1 MTRGQTM
8 EITPEIKAIV
18 DEAVATATEGLKN
31 HNKQLLAD
39 LKRNERNGKS
49 VDPAEVERLEAALEK
64 SQADN
69 ATLQK
74 QYKDLSKNF
83 EEKSN
88 ALDSESKYTR
98 QLLIQNGLTAEL
110 SKAGVTN
117 PTHLKA
123 VQAMLKE
130 NVQIVVEGDARIAK
144 IGDKAL
150 SDYVKEWA
158 AGDEGKHFVQAPAN
172 SGGGATGGNG
182 GGAASIKGRI
192 DGSPVERAA
201 YFATKFPDLTP

>member
-1 MTRGQTM
+1 M
-8 EITPEIKAIV
+8 ERTPEIQAMI

-74 QYKDLSKNF
+74 QYKDLTKNF

>member
-8 EITPEIKAIV
+8 ERTPEIQAMI

-150 SDYVKEWA
+150 SDFVKEWA

-182 GGAASIKGRI
+182 GGAASIKGKV

-201 YFATKFPDLTP
+201 YFAAKYPDLTP

>member
-8 EITPEIKAIV
+8 ERTPEIQAMI

-49 VDPAEVERLEAALEK
+49 VDPAEVERLESALEK
-64 SQADN
+64 AQTDN
-69 ATLQK
+69 AALQK
-74 QYKDLSKNF
+74 QYKELTKNY
-83 EEKSN
+83 ETTTN
-88 ALDSESKYTR
+88 ALESESKYTR

-150 SDYVKEWA
+150 SDFVKEWA

-182 GGAASIKGRI
+182 GGAALNKGKV
-192 DGSPVERAA
+192 DGSPEERAA
-201 YFATKFPDLTP
+201 YFAAKYPDLTP

>member
-1 MTRGQTM
+1 M
-8 EITPEIKAIV
+8 ERTPEIQAMI
-18 DEAVATATEGLKN
+18 DEAVASATEGLKN

-150 SDYVKEWA
+150 SDFVKEWA

>member
-1 MTRGQTM
+1 M

-150 SDYVKEWA
+150 SDFVKEWA

-201 YFATKFPDLTP
+201 YVATKFPDLTP

>member
-8 EITPEIKAIV
+8 ERTPEIQAMI

-74 QYKDLSKNF
+74 QYKDLTKNF

>member
-1 MTRGQTM
+1 M

-150 SDYVKEWA
+150 SDFVKEWA

>member
-1 MTRGQTM
+1 M

-150 SDYVKEWA
+150 SDFVKEWA

-182 GGAASIKGRI
+182 GGAASIKGKV

-201 YFATKFPDLTP
+201 YFAAKYPDLTP

>member
-1 MTRGQTM
+1 M
-8 EITPEIKAIV
+8 ERTPEIQAMI

-150 SDYVKEWA
+150 SDFVKEWA

-182 GGAASIKGRI
+182 GGAASIKGKV

-201 YFATKFPDLTP
+201 YFAAKYPDLTP

>member
-150 SDYVKEWA
+150 SDFVKEWA

-182 GGAASIKGRI
+182 GGAASTKGRI

>member
-1 MTRGQTM
+1 M

-74 QYKDLSKNF
+74 QNKDLTKNF

-150 SDYVKEWA
+150 SDFVKEWA

-182 GGAASIKGRI
+182 GGAASTKGRI

-201 YFATKFPDLTP
+201 YFATKVPDLTP

>member
-1 MTRGQTM
+1 M

>member
-1 MTRGQTM
+1 
-8 EITPEIKAIV
+8 
-18 DEAVATATEGLKN
+18 
-31 HNKQLLAD
+31 

-74 QYKDLSKNF
+74 QYKDLTKNF
-83 EEKSN
+83 EATTN

>member
-8 EITPEIKAIV
+8 ERTPEIQAMI
-18 DEAVATATEGLKN
+18 DEAVASATEGLKN

-49 VDPAEVERLEAALEK
+49 VDPAEVERLESALEK
-64 SQADN
+64 AQTDN
-69 ATLQK
+69 AALNK
-74 QYKDLSKNF
+74 QYKELTKNF
-83 EEKSN
+83 ETTTN

-150 SDYVKEWA
+150 SDFVKEWA

-182 GGAASIKGRI
+182 GGAASTKGRI
-192 DGSPVERAA
+192 DGSPAERAA

>member
-1 MTRGQTM
+1 M
-8 EITPEIKAIV
+8 ERTPEIQAMI
-18 DEAVATATEGLKN
+18 DEAVASATEGLKN

-49 VDPAEVERLEAALEK
+49 VDPAEVERLESALEK
-64 SQADN
+64 AQTDN

-74 QYKDLSKNF
+74 QYKDLTKNF
-83 EEKSN
+83 ELTTN

-150 SDYVKEWA
+150 SDFVKEWA

-182 GGAASIKGRI
+182 GGAASIKGKV

-201 YFATKFPDLTP
+201 YFAAKYPDLTP

>member
-1 MTRGQTM
+1 M

-150 SDYVKEWA
+150 SDFVKEWA

-182 GGAASIKGRI
+182 GGAASTKGRI

>member
-1 MTRGQTM
+1 M

-182 GGAASIKGRI
+182 GGAASTKGRI

>member
-1 MTRGQTM
+1 M
-8 EITPEIKAIV
+8 ERTPEIQAMI

-69 ATLQK
+69 ALLQK

-150 SDYVKEWA
+150 SDFVKEWA

>member
-8 EITPEIKAIV
+8 ERTPEIQAMI
-18 DEAVATATEGLKN
+18 DEAVASATEGLKN

-49 VDPAEVERLEAALEK
+49 VDPAEVERLESALEK
-64 SQADN
+64 AQTDN

-74 QYKDLSKNF
+74 QYKDLTKNF
-83 EEKSN
+83 ELTTN

-150 SDYVKEWA
+150 SDFVKEWA

-182 GGAASIKGRI
+182 GGAASIKGKV

-201 YFATKFPDLTP
+201 YFAAKYPDLTP

>member
-1 MTRGQTM
+1 M

-49 VDPAEVERLEAALEK
+49 VDPAEVERLESALEK
-64 SQADN
+64 AQTDN
-69 ATLQK
+69 AALQK
-74 QYKDLSKNF
+74 QYKDLTKNF
-83 EEKSN
+83 EATTN

-150 SDYVKEWA
+150 SDFVKEWA

-182 GGAASIKGRI
+182 GGAASTKGRI

>member
-1 MTRGQTM
+1 M
-8 EITPEIKAIV
+8 ERTPEIQAMI
-18 DEAVATATEGLKN
+18 DEAVASATEGLKN

-150 SDYVKEWA
+150 SDFVKEWA

-182 GGAASIKGRI
+182 GGAASTKGRI